1 VCGSMGKKKKMKY
14 KNGGEVKAVDKMLKK
29 GNIKAEKSYAKLPG
43 GEKMGQSPA
52 QVSGR
57 TWDGTF

>member
-1 VCGSMGKKKKMKY
+1 MKY